1 MGSGDMEA
9 IESIL
14 STWNTHQITTCQP
27 RSEHTARTVAIAR
40 AMITHGGTGLI

>member
-1 MGSGDMEA
+1 MGSWDMEA

-27 RSEHTARTVAIAR
+27 RPEHTARTVGIAR
-40 AMITHGGTGLI
+40 AMTHGGMGLI